1 MILTVDIGNTNME
14 YGAFNANDE
23 LVFESRV
30 ATDPYRMCDEY
41 AISLADI
48 LNMYHV
54 DPEQIEGAIISSVV
68 PPTTEQVKAAIEKVC
83 KCRVMVVSPGMKTG
97 LNIKIDDPS
106 SLGADLAAVA
116 VGAKKLYPLP
126 VIIVDLG
133 TATKVL
139 AVDSEGAFLG
149 GIISPGVKISSEALA
164 KKTAALP
171 LIGINSDPIDH
182 VIGTNT
188 IDCMRS
194 GLLVGTACMVDGLI
208 ERFEQELGQ
217 KATVVATGG
226 FSTSIQPLC
235 RNEIIVNRDLIQVGL
250 LDMYRRNR

>member
-14 YGAFNANDE
+14 YGAFGEKDE
-23 LVFESRV
+23 LIFESRV
-30 ATDPYRMCDEY
+30 ATDQYRMCDEY

-48 LNMYHV
+48 LNMYGCTPDMV
-54 DPEQIEGAIISSVV
+54 EGAIISSVV

-106 SLGADLAAVA
+106 TLGSDLAAVA
-116 VGAKKLYPLP
+116 VGAKALYPLP

-139 AVDSEGAFLG
+139 AVDKSGAFLG
-149 GIISPGVKISSEALA
+149 GIIAPGVKISSEALA

-171 LIGINSDPIDH
+171 LIGINSEPIRH

-188 IDCMRS
+188 TDCMRA

-208 ERFEQELGQ
+208 ERFEEELGMS
-217 KATVVATGG
+217 ATVVATGG

-235 RNEIIVNRDLIQVGL
+235 RKEIIVNRDLIQVGL
-250 LDMYRRNR
+250 LEMYRKNK